1 MKIIRRVTDDDRKV
15 VHSLR
20 GTLKDL
26 LRDAGVTKEVN
37 DFITGHSQGDEA
49 GKYGSG
55 PSLETKY
62 RAVNAVNHP
71 WLSSVPPTV
80 AIPRPCH

>member
-1 MKIIRRVTDDDRKV
+1 MKIIRQVSKDKMKV

-26 LRDAGVTKEVN
+26 LRDAGVSKEVN
-37 DFITGHSQGDEA
+37 DFITGHSQGGEA

-62 RAVNAVNHP
+62 KAVNSVEHP
-71 WLSSVPPTV
+71 WLKAP
-80 AIPRPCH
+80 